1 MVKYAF
7 VFNCLKMIKN
17 KNELTIIKYLYIYIY
32 IYIITGKQV
41 GFITGKLLVSWP
53 YNKTHVKPGDVKLA
67 SS

>member
-1 MVKYAF
+1 
-7 VFNCLKMIKN
+7 MIKN